1 MPEAPVERVDPMTT
15 APRASGGRRRAPAP
29 AASGARPPPA
39 FASRTPLHP
48 GHFLET
54 RFLAPLAINQTEL
67 AGALGISRR
76 RVNEMIRGRRAITAD
91 TAMRLARYFG
101 TDPMFWMQLQLAWDM
116 HVAAKGVR
124 SLNQR

>member
-1 MPEAPVERVDPMTT
+1 MTIAT
-15 APRASGGRRRAPAP
+15 RGVGGRHRGG
-29 AASGARPPPA
+29 AAAGARPALLA

-48 GHFLET
+48 GRFLET

-76 RVNEMIRGRRAITAD
+76 RVNEMIRGRRAITPD

-116 HVAAKGVR
+116 HVAAKGAR
-124 SLNQR
+124 SLNRR